1 MLQLSKILQS
11 RNSWKHTTIECRYEI
26 RELKKTKQ
34 RHLKKI
40 ATLKLENRE
49 LKHRALDEKNNFNL
63 KRDAEKAKSHSLD
76 KAENIQQ
83 PIDIKDANQTRI
95 LCILLTLN
103 AVVSYRSIPRI
114 LELFKSETSHPVNWV
129 PHFTSVINWS
139 LRLGLGLLTQVQ
151 AITKPW
157 VAIIDHSIDI
167 GTKKALVVL
176 RVEVDALSKR
186 GSAIRLEDC
195 ECIGLT
201 VSDKVTGDTICL
213 ELEEIFHRAGKPVA
227 IIKDRDVTLQKGVR
241 LWSNQQE
248 QPIPTIDDIGHVI
261 ATALKAQFEKL
272 DIYKRFTSL
281 ISHGAKCLRQTELAF
296 LMPPKLRSKGRFQ
309 SIGKLGE
316 WAEKML
322 NVFAATGH
330 AEEGGQLAKLR
341 KAFPNFC
348 QSRDFIVRFAS
359 MTKIISQIMEAL
371 KNNGLNNTTYK
382 QCVELSKKL
391 PRNSTVKKCLQTW
404 LKKNLTLQKKLTSL
418 PLPVSSDIIE
428 SLFGN
433 FKHIIE
439 RSPQADMN
447 RTVLLIPALCG
458 RLTGTTI
465 TQALKQ
471 ASQANI
477 KAWEKKHIPYTIRKK
492 RHAFFKNDNSQ
503 NTGKCKA
510 A

>member
-1 MLQLSKILQS
+1 V
-11 RNSWKHTTIECRYEI
+11 
-26 RELKKTKQ
+26 
-34 RHLKKI
+34 
-40 ATLKLENRE
+40 
-49 LKHRALDEKNNFNL
+49 
-63 KRDAEKAKSHSLD
+63 
-76 KAENIQQ
+76 
-83 PIDIKDANQTRI
+83 

-103 AVVSYRSIPRI
+103 AVVSYRSVPRI
-114 LELFKSETSHPVNWV
+114 LELFKSKTNYSVGWV

-139 LRLGLGLLTQVQ
+139 LRLGLGLLTKIQTIV
-151 AITKPW
+151 KPW

-213 ELEEIFHRAGKPVA
+213 ELEDIFSRAGKPVA
-227 IIKDRDVTLQKGVR
+227 IIKDRDATLNKGVR
-241 LWSNQQE
+241 LWSDQQE
-248 QPIPTIDDIGHVI
+248 NPVPTIDDIGHTI

-272 DIYKRFTSL
+272 DIYKRFTAL
-281 ISHGAKCLRQTELAF
+281 VSHGAKCLRQTELAF

-322 NVFAATGH
+322 HVFAVKGQTK
-330 AEEGGQLAKLR
+330 EDNQLAKLR
-341 KAFPNFC
+341 KAFPHFR

-359 MTKIISQIMEAL
+359 TTKIISQVMDIL
-371 KNNGLNNTTYK
+371 KNNGLDKTTYK
-382 QCVELSKKL
+382 QCFELSRKL
-391 PRNSTVKKCLQTW
+391 PRNSKVKKCLQTW
-404 LKKNLTLQKKLTSL
+404 LKKTLVLQKKLTSL
-418 PLPVSSDIIE
+418 PLLVSSDIIE

-458 RLTGTTI
+458 KLTDTTVK
-465 TQALKQ
+465 QALRQ
-471 ASQANI
+471 ASQADI
-477 KAWEKKHIPYTIRKK
+477 GTWEKKHISYTVRKK
-492 RHAFFKNDNSQ
+492 RHAFFNAGDSH
-503 NTGKCKA
+503 NTGKYKA

>member
-1 MLQLSKILQS
+1 M
-11 RNSWKHTTIECRYEI
+11 
-26 RELKKTKQ
+26 
-34 RHLKKI
+34 
-40 ATLKLENRE
+40 
-49 LKHRALDEKNNFNL
+49 
-63 KRDAEKAKSHSLD
+63 
-76 KAENIQQ
+76 
-83 PIDIKDANQTRI
+83 

-103 AVVSYRSIPRI
+103 AVVSYRSVPRI
-114 LELFKSETSHPVNWV
+114 LELFKSKTNYSVGWV

-139 LRLGLGLLTQVQ
+139 LRLGLGLLTQIQ
-151 AITKPW
+151 AIVKPW

-213 ELEEIFHRAGKPVA
+213 ELEDIFSRAGKPVA
-227 IIKDRDVTLQKGVR
+227 IIKDRDATLNKGVR
-241 LWSNQQE
+241 LWSDQQE
-248 QPIPTIDDIGHVI
+248 NPVPTIDDIGHTI
-261 ATALKAQFEKL
+261 AAALKAQFEKL
-272 DIYKRFTSL
+272 DIYKRFTAL
-281 ISHGAKCLRQTELAF
+281 VSHGAKCLRQTELAF

-322 NVFAATGH
+322 HVFAVKGQTK
-330 AEEGGQLAKLR
+330 EDNQLAKLR
-341 KAFPNFC
+341 KAFPHFR

-359 MTKIISQIMEAL
+359 TTKIISQVMEIL
-371 KNNGLNNTTYK
+371 KNNGLDKTTYK
-382 QCVELSKKL
+382 QCFELSRKL
-391 PRNSTVKKCLQTW
+391 PRNSKVKKCLQTW
-404 LKKNLTLQKKLTSL
+404 LKKNFTLQKKLTSL
-418 PLPVSSDIIE
+418 PLLVSSDIIE

-458 RLTGTTI
+458 KLTDTTV
-465 TQALKQ
+465 TQALRQ
-471 ASQANI
+471 ASQADI
-477 KAWEKKHIPYTIRKK
+477 EAWEKKHIPYTVRKK
-492 RHAFFKNDNSQ
+492 RHAFFNGSDSQ
-503 NTGKCKA
+503 NAGKSKA

>member
-1 MLQLSKILQS
+1 M
-11 RNSWKHTTIECRYEI
+11 
-26 RELKKTKQ
+26 
-34 RHLKKI
+34 
-40 ATLKLENRE
+40 
-49 LKHRALDEKNNFNL
+49 
-63 KRDAEKAKSHSLD
+63 
-76 KAENIQQ
+76 
-83 PIDIKDANQTRI
+83 
-95 LCILLTLN
+95 N
-103 AVVSYRSIPRI
+103 AVVSYRSVPRI
-114 LELFKSETSHPVNWV
+114 LELFKAKTNYSVGWI

-151 AITKPW
+151 AVTKPW

-186 GSAIRLEDC
+186 GSAIRLGDC

-213 ELEEIFHRAGKPVA
+213 ELEEIFKRAGKPVA
-227 IIKDRDVTLQKGVR
+227 IIKDRDATLQKGVR

-248 QPIPTIDDIGHVI
+248 QPMPTIDDIGHTI

-272 DIYKRFTSL
+272 DIYKRFTAL
-281 ISHGAKCLRQTELAF
+281 VSHGAKCLRQTELAF

-322 NVFAATGH
+322 NVFAVKGH
-330 AEEGGQLAKLR
+330 AEEGSQLAKLR
-341 KAFPNFC
+341 NAFPHFS

-359 MTKIISQIMEAL
+359 TTKIISQVMEIL
-371 KNNGLNNTTYK
+371 KNNGLDKTTYK
-382 QCVELSKKL
+382 QCFELSRKL
-391 PRNSTVKKCLQTW
+391 PRNSKVKKCLQTW
-404 LKKNLTLQKKLTSL
+404 LKKNFTLQKKLTSL
-418 PLPVSSDIIE
+418 PLQVSSDIIE

-447 RTVLLIPALCG
+447 RTVLLIPSLCG
-458 RLTGTTI
+458 KLTDTTV
-465 TQALKQ
+465 TQALRQ
-471 ASQANI
+471 ASQADI
-477 KAWEKKHIPYTIRKK
+477 EAWEKKHISYTVRKK
-492 RHAFFKNDNSQ
+492 RHAFFNGGDSQ
-503 NTGKCKA
+503 NTGKPKA